1 MYPSVLPSVF
11 FFSLIIEWNVQC
23 FVMMTVDEILLIIL
37 TKKTVL
43 ANEEVG
49 EEN

>member
-1 MYPSVLPSVF
+1 MYPSVLLSVF
-11 FFSLIIEWNVQC
+11 FFLIIEWNVQC

-37 TKKTVL
+37 TKNTVL

>member
-1 MYPSVLPSVF
+1 M
-11 FFSLIIEWNVQC
+11 IIEWNVQC

-37 TKKTVL
+37 TKNTVL